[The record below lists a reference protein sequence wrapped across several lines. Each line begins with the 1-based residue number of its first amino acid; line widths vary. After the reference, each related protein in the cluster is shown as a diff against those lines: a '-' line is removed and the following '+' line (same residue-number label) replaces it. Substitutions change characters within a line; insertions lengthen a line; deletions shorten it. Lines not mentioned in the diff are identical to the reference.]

1 MLIIFA
7 EITSMLANTGT
18 PLQHLVVIPNH
29 TTPEADAQYQVLQ
42 EASTIFSGH
51 AYVWGGDA
59 IEEAPVGLSV
69 DDLSS
74 LSALR
79 REMREN
85 YFYLATGDARELF
98 LVTAHYDFLTAE
110 YAAVWEMQPFSAALE
125 LGRDLRRF
133 FCEDLSGDCWESSRQ
148 YITELVQP
156 SHLTDILNPEQGGY
170 G

>member
-1 MLIIFA
+1 
-7 EITSMLANTGT
+7 MLANTGT

-98 LVTAHYDFLTAE
+98 L
-110 YAAVWEMQPFSAALE
+110 PFSAALE

-156 SHLTDILNPEQGGY
+156 SHLTDILNPEQGANGPAMRHPFKKPVL
-170 G
+170 